1 MKIKGFG
8 RTKNEERGFS
18 KMRDPF
24 LREIVQNA
32 LMTIADEAGVFG
44 ARSAYSPF
52 VNSGTTIALALFDAK
67 ARILAH
73 SGEGGMHVS
82 ALQCMLP
89 EMLKDHPIESLAE
102 GDVIVVNDHFRGGIH
117 PTDVGVF
124 RPIFWQGRPAFFYGA
139 MMIVSDLGGMS
150 TGGLPANSTEI
161 FHEGL
166 VIPPVKLYVAG
177 KPNPDVHALIASNSR
192 TPARVLGDIR
202 ALVIGGNLA
211 MSRLLELV
219 GKYGYEL
226 VLETI
231 DEVLNHSEAL
241 MRHEIERIKD
251 GVYKGSYIIEEDGV
265 VPNKT
270 YMVRVTVTIEGA
282 KCRMDFTGTD
292 PQARGPINSSYSQS
306 LSAATMAMRYL
317 IDADVPLNEG
327 FYRPLEV
334 SLPLGTLVNPKYPAA
349 ANLRLATVQPM
360 LDAVNQALAPA
371 CPAKTVAASGQ
382 PHVFTLSGRDPETG
396 EGWSLLDLQ
405 YGSMGARA
413 SKDGIDA
420 MPHIL
425 FPAPGYWRNM
435 ESYEVDYPVEY
446 IDFRFIPDSA
456 GPGKYRGGAGIVK
469 EVRFLTEG
477 QLTAR
482 GTGRCAIPPEGVAGG
497 KSGLGGGWILN
508 RGRPNE
514 ESLPLKKTN
523 IHVNAGDTLTMLVSG
538 GGGFGDP
545 FDRDPQL
552 VAKDVKAGIV
562 TLEGAARQYGVIIDR
577 ATGTVDTAAT
587 QRLRKQI

>member
-1 MKIKGFG
+1 
-8 RTKNEERGFS
+8 
-18 KMRDPF
+18 MRDPF

-52 VNSGTTIALALFDAK
+52 VNSGSTIALALFDAK

-89 EMLKDHPIESLAE
+89 EALKDHPVDSLSE
-102 GDVIVVNDHFRGGIH
+102 GDVIVMNDHFRGGIH

-166 VIPPVKLYVAG
+166 VLPPVKLYIAG
-177 KPNPDVHALIASNSR
+177 KPNPDVHALIAANSR

-202 ALVIGGNLA
+202 ALVVGGNMA
-211 MSRLLELV
+211 MSRLLDLV

-231 DEVLNHSEAL
+231 DEVLDHSEVL
-241 MRHEIERIKD
+241 IRHEIERIPD
-251 GVYKGSYIIEEDGV
+251 GVYHGSYMIEEDGI

-270 YMVRVTVTIEGA
+270 YTVRVTVTIEGSR
-282 KCRMDFTGTD
+282 CRMDFTGTD
-292 PQARGPINSSYSQS
+292 IQARGPINSSYSQS
-306 LSAATMAMRYL
+306 LSAATLAVRYF

-334 SLPLGTLVNPKYPAA
+334 FLPLGTLVNPKYPAA
-349 ANLRLATVQPM
+349 ANLRMATVQAM
-360 LDAVNQALAPA
+360 LDSVNRALAPA
-371 CPAKTVAASGQ
+371 SPQKAMAACGQ
-382 PHVFTLSGRDPETG
+382 PHVFTLSGRDADTG

-405 YGSMGARA
+405 YGAMGARA
-413 SKDGIDA
+413 SKDGIDG
-420 MPHIL
+420 MPHLL

-435 ESYEVDYPVEY
+435 ESYELDYPVHY
-446 IDFRFIPDSA
+446 MDFRFIPDSA
-456 GPGKYRGGAGIVK
+456 GPGKYRGGSGIIK
-469 EVRFLTEG
+469 EVRFLTDGE
-477 QLTAR
+477 LTAR
-482 GTGRCAIPPEGVAGG
+482 ATGRCAMAPQGIAGG
-497 KSGLGGGWILN
+497 RPGFGGGWILN
-508 RGRPNE
+508 RGRPVE
-514 ESLPLKKTN
+514 EKLPLKKTN
-523 IHVNAGDTLTMLVSG
+523 IHVHAGDTLTMLVSG

-545 FDRDPQL
+545 STRDPQL
-552 VAKDVKAGIV
+552 VANDVKARIV
-562 TLEGAARQYGVIIDR
+562 TIEGAARDYAVIIDR
-577 ATGTVDTAAT
+577 STGMVDAAAT
-587 QRLRKQI
+587 ERLRRRM